1 MSADQLLG
9 LLRQIIDPG
18 DPAVRERA
26 ADELTDWT
34 RSYSA
39 AEAITLATVP

>member
-1 MSADQLLG
+1 MTADQLLG

-26 ADELTDWT
+26 ADELTDRT
-34 RSYSA
+34 RSYAA
-39 AEAITLATVP
+39 AEAITLATVL